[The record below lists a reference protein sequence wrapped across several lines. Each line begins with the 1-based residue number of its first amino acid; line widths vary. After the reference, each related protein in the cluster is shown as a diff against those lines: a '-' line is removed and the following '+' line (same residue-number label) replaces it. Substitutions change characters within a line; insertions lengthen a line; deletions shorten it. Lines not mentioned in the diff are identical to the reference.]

1 MSGPVTVE
9 IAGLSNQPA
18 VLAEL
23 VADGVPAKIISRDAS
38 LWGPD
43 AEAEA
48 AVRLGWLD
56 AVERARPLL
65 PTLEALRADLA
76 GEGVTQVVLC
86 GMGGSSLAPEVI
98 CRSAGVALTVLDST
112 HPDQVRTAL
121 AGDLA
126 ATVVVVSSKSGG
138 TLETDSQRRAF
149 VTAFSAAGID
159 PARRIVVV
167 TDPGSPF
174 AGLARDEGYRAVFLA
189 DPHVG
194 GRYSALTAFGLVPCA
209 LAGADVGRLC
219 VDAAA
224 DARKQRDA
232 ARARDHAQDR
242 GGVDERLSLAC
253 AACESVFQF
262 RTRCTGQ
269 PVAV

>member
-86 GMGGSSLAPEVI
+86 GMGGSSLAPAVI

-138 TLETDSQRRAF
+138 TLETELQGEHLQILLQLPDRRA
-149 VTAFSAAGID
+149 
-159 PARRIVVV
+159 
-167 TDPGSPF
+167 
-174 AGLARDEGYRAVFLA
+174 
-189 DPHVG
+189 
-194 GRYSALTAFGLVPCA
+194 
-209 LAGADVGRLC
+209 
-219 VDAAA
+219 
-224 DARKQRDA
+224 
-232 ARARDHAQDR
+232 
-242 GGVDERLSLAC
+242 
-253 AACESVFQF
+253 
-262 RTRCTGQ
+262 
-269 PVAV
+269 